1 MGTRIMPL
9 RPGTVAPDI
18 RLARTPQEHL
28 YPHSSLRHSTVLV
41 FYPMDWEPVSREQLV
56 LYQSYDREFARFKAD
71 VLGISVDHAASH
83 AAFAQ
88 DAQIRFPLLADFH
101 PRGAVARR
109 YGVYRVQQGV
119 SSRAIFVIG
128 PAGVIGFSAVYPDA
142 VNPGVNNILTT
153 LEAMAAADPHGRP
166 IELRQAEAEG
176 TYSPFMV

>member
-1 MGTRIMPL
+1 MGTLIAPL

-28 YPHSSLRHSTVLV
+28 YLHSPLGHPIVLV

-56 LYQSYDREFARFKAD
+56 LYQDYGREFARFKAH

-88 DAQIRFPLLADFH
+88 DAQICFPLLADFQ

-128 PAGVIGFSAVYPDA
+128 PAGVIAFSAVYPDA

-153 LEAMAAADPHGRP
+153 LEAMAAADTHDRP
-166 IELRQAEAEG
+166 IEIR
-176 TYSPFMV
+176 

>member
-1 MGTRIMPL
+1 MGTRITPL

-18 RLARTPQEHL
+18 RLACTPQEHL
-28 YPHSSLRHSTVLV
+28 YLHSPLRHPIVLV

-83 AAFAQ
+83 AAFAR
-88 DAQIRFPLLADFH
+88 DAQIRFPLLADFQ

-109 YGVYRVQQGV
+109 YGVYRVQEGV

-153 LEAMAAADPHGRP
+153 LDAMAAADTHDRL
-166 IELRQAEAEG
+166 IELRQKEAEG
-176 TYSPFMV
+176 PYPPFVI